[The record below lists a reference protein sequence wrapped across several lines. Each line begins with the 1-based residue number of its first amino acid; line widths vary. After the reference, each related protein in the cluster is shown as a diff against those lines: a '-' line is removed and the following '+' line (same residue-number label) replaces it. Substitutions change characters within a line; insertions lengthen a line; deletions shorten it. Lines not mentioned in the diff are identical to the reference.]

1 MTDPY
6 VERDMGAKAAR
17 LLDDAAF
24 SEAVA
29 RLKEKMMVGWENSK
43 SDETAEREE
52 FFRMTKLL
60 DALTKELQFMVDDGA
75 VASEQIK
82 REESG

>member
-1 MTDPY
+1 
-6 VERDMGAKAAR
+6 MGAKASR

-24 SEAVA
+24 GEAVS
-29 RLKEKMMVGWENSK
+29 RLNEKMMTGWTNSK

-60 DALTKELQFMVDDGA
+60 DALTRELQFMVDDGA

-82 REESG
+82 REENG